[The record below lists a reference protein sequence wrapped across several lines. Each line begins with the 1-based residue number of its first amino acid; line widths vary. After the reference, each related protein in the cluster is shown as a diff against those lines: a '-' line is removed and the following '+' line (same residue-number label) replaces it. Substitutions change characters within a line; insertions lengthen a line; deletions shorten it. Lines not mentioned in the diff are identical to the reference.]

1 MHGWMGQAI
10 SKPTQLPEW
19 LPITYYE
26 CALFNNHPLKTNGL
40 LLISHRSRE
49 PSNNYKKYLYII
61 FRKGYCNSK
70 IRGIPLSFHC
80 GGWVSPF
87 SVFPFSMIEPLCR
100 YQQVIPDSMRC
111 VGLEAGGVRGPRWKI
126 GDNQT
131 FLLWEDCSTTALAL
145 PPSPFSLPLRLSD
158 WGQLTVCWHLERL
171 THWRSN
177 FPI

>member
-1 MHGWMGQAI
+1 MATHSEQMACMAGWDKQYQNPLNYQ
-10 SKPTQLPEW
+10 SDYQLH
-19 LPITYYE
+19 TTNVHNT

-131 FLLWEDCSTTALAL
+131 FLL
-145 PPSPFSLPLRLSD
+145 
-158 WGQLTVCWHLERL
+158 
-171 THWRSN
+171 
-177 FPI
+177 